1 MTTATQKIQKGVE
14 YSEKYD
20 NVVKCKLI
28 SQYVN
33 RDGELIYKV
42 HSYSKYGDYG
52 VKHKY
57 AYMFFDFHVILS

>member
-1 MTTATQKIQKGVE
+1 M
-14 YSEKYD
+14 
-20 NVVKCKLI
+20 
-28 SQYVN
+28 
-33 RDGELIYKV
+33 IYKV